1 VSEDDFG
8 ERLNYRV
15 MLVLGSIGALLLG
28 LAVAYPLLVPDLAL
42 APKLKV
48 SVDVVYA
55 YLGVQQLP
63 SNVTGLW
70 RNYSD
75 PTEHSFHIVS
85 YLVVLNVTNYSNQSA
100 RIKTFDVAVA
110 PKITV
115 GNGTSVER
123 TSESGQ
129 YENLSDTA
137 ISISIENSIVTDS
150 RYLVYYPGWDEVWE
164 PCSSRL
170 IGLSG
175 ITEVQDNA
183 FPSLQGGDVY
193 LYGKT
198 EGEAAWAKG
207 GWSEAY
213 SLKHVQLQLI
223 GNSNQFS
230 ALYNSV
236 LHDNQFLRIGE
247 GLDVYIDTR
256 R

>member
-1 VSEDDFG
+1 
-8 ERLNYRV
+8 
-15 MLVLGSIGALLLG
+15 MIALGSLCALLLG
-28 LAVAYPLLVPDLAL
+28 LAVAYPFLAPDLAL
-42 APKLKV
+42 APKMKI

-55 YLGVQQLP
+55 YFGVQEFP

-75 PTEHSFHIVS
+75 PIERSFHIIS

-100 RIKTFDVAVA
+100 RIKTFEVAVA

-115 GNGTSVER
+115 GNGTYVER
-123 TSESGQ
+123 IGESGQ
-129 YENLSDTA
+129 DENLSDTVV
-137 ISISIENSIVTDS
+137 SISIENSIVTDS
-150 RYLVYYPGWDEVWE
+150 RYLVYYPGWDEIWE
-164 PCSSRL
+164 AGNSRL

-183 FPSLQGGDVY
+183 YPSLQGGDVY
-193 LYGKT
+193 LFGKV

-213 SLKHVQLQLI
+213 SLKHVQLEMI
-223 GNSNQFS
+223 GNSNQYS

-236 LHDNQFLRIGE
+236 LGGNQFLRMGE
-247 GLDVYIDTR
+247 GLDVYIAMR
-256 R
+256 H